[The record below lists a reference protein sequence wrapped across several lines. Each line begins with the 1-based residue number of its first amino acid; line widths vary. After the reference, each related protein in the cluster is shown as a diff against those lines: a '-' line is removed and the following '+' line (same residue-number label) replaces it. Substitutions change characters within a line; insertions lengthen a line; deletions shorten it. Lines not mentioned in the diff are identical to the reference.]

1 MRLRP
6 VRTRLIVNRI
16 ILFSERVL
24 VSKLFYKIAKLAVGE
39 LAQNPE
45 LQAKAGKVVKER
57 LVPRAKAG
65 WEKAKPKLEK
75 ATDIAVSTTKHVA
88 EVTQDN
94 DPIEGPKRFLSE
106 ASQRLRDRTKR

>member
-6 VRTRLIVNRI
+6 VGTRRIVNRI
-16 ILFSERVL
+16 ILFGERVL
-24 VSKLFYKIAKLAVGE
+24 VSKLFYKIAKFAVGE

-45 LQAKAGKVVKER
+45 LQAKAGKIVKER
-57 LVPRAKAG
+57 LVPGAKAG

-75 ATDIAVSTTKHVA
+75 AKVIAVSTTKQVA
-88 EVTQDN
+88 EVARDN
-94 DPIEGPKRFLSE
+94 NPIEDPKSFLSE